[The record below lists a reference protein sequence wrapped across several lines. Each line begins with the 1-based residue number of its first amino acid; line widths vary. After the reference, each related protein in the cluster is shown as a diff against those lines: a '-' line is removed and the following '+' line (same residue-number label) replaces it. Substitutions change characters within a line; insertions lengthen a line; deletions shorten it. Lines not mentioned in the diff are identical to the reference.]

1 MNKQDINLTLQDT
14 EQLCRLYMECK
25 LSVLEEKELQY
36 VLTKLPYS
44 TPCMNETRVLMGVA
58 LPPANKIPACR
69 RFTLWKAAA
78 SVAVISAIGLTLF
91 NIQYGHGT
99 DSPAVC
105 IAYTNG
111 NILSEEQ
118 AILQIEADMK
128 EAEIFLHQVAEL
140 NAQEQSKIDNLINH
154 KPSEQ

>member
-44 TPCMNETRVLMGVA
+44 TPCINETRVLMGVA
-58 LPPANKIPACR
+58 IPAANKIPAWR

>member
-25 LSVLEEKELQY
+25 LSMLEEKELQY

-44 TPCMNETRVLMGVA
+44 TPCINETRVLMGVA
-58 LPPANKIPACR
+58 IPAANKIPFWKR
-69 RFTLWKAAA
+69 HTVLKAAA
-78 SVAVISAIGLTLF
+78 SVAAIAGIGVVMF

-99 DSPAVC
+99 DSPVVC
-105 IAYTNG
+105 LAYTNG

>member
-44 TPCMNETRVLMGVA
+44 TPCINETRVLMGVA
-58 LPPANKIPACR
+58 LPAANKIPAWR

-78 SVAVISAIGLTLF
+78 SVAAIAGIGVVMF

>member
-1 MNKQDINLTLQDT
+1 MNKQDTKLTLQDT

-44 TPCMNETRVLMGVA
+44 TPCINETRMLMGVA
-58 LPPANKIPACR
+58 LPAANRIPAWK
-69 RFTLWKAAA
+69 RFTLWKVAA
-78 SVAVISAIGLTLF
+78 SVALISAIGLTLF
-91 NIQYGHGT
+91 NIQHGRGT
-99 DSPAVC
+99 DSPAIC

-128 EAEIFLHQVAEL
+128 EAEIFLHQVDEL
-140 NAQEQSKIDNLINH
+140 NAQEQSKIDNLINN

>member
-1 MNKQDINLTLQDT
+1 MNKQDTNLTLQDT

-44 TPCMNETRVLMGVA
+44 TPCINETRMLMGVA
-58 LPPANKIPACR
+58 IPAADKIPFWKR
-69 RFTLWKAAA
+69 HTVLKAAA
-78 SVAVISAIGLTLF
+78 SVAAIAGIGLVLF
-91 NIQYGHGT
+91 NLLSGNVDDNQ
-99 DSPAVC
+99 AVY

-111 NILSEEQ
+111 TILNKEQ
-118 AILQIEADMK
+118 SIFQVEADMK

-140 NAQEQSKIDNLINH
+140 NAKEQSKIDNFINH